1 MILSLHIRDYT
12 NSLYSAYMPILSS
25 AVFDN
30 TGKPYD
36 VSRVLTPEFR
46 FDRDAYDRYS
56 RVFLPITY
64 VLAYTAQFAG
74 LSALVTHTACWH
86 GKDMWLQTKQSFTA
100 NESNGKTEYRR
111 IIKTRSS
118 RDDAH
123 EPTGSNSS
131 EEQIADDLISEDVHS
146 RLMRRYD
153 DCPLSWYLT
162 TFVLM
167 LAIGIFVVE

>member
-1 MILSLHIRDYT
+1 
-12 NSLYSAYMPILSS
+12 MPILSS

-36 VSRVLTPEFR
+36 VSRILTPEFR
-46 FDRDAYDRYS
+46 FDQDAYARYS

-74 LSALVTHTACWH
+74 LSALVVHTACWH
-86 GKDMWLQTKQSFTA
+86 GKDIWLQTKQSFL
-100 NESNGKTEYRR
+100 
-111 IIKTRSS
+111 IKDSSRKADYHPINQKRSS
-118 RDDAH
+118 RIDASSQ
-123 EPTGSNSS
+123 ETTESDSS
-131 EEQIADDLISEDVHS
+131 EEPTVDGLISGDDVHS
-146 RLMRRYD
+146 RLMRRYQ
-153 DCPLSWYLT
+153 DCPLSWYLI